1 MKHKLLVYLLLAFF
15 TFPLF
20 AQETDLESKYET
32 IENNLI
38 AGVKSDNLGLRVS
51 AAYFLGEINSNRAVI
66 PLMHMLKNSDIEEER
81 LVAALSLAK
90 IKSEKG
96 MFAVKQRIKF
106 DDSERVQRM
115 CQIFYNDYLF
125 HNIEGNVIVEPFEI
139 ADVNLE
145 YKGIK
150 LEKFLN

>member
-81 LVAALSLAK
+81 LVAALSRESSLMTV
-90 IKSEKG
+90 KG
-96 MFAVKQRIKF
+96 CKECVRSFIMII
-106 DDSERVQRM
+106 SL
-115 CQIFYNDYLF
+115 I
-125 HNIEGNVIVEPFEI
+125 I
-139 ADVNLE
+139 
-145 YKGIK
+145 
-150 LEKFLN
+150 